1 MRKKNEH
8 KPLTVK
14 EIVFGAK
21 EMMKSVARA
30 DDEVLNLLNQFE
42 RNASSIRT
50 TAADEEL
57 VYSNFDIHV
66 DCVHG
71 SNEGYY
77 ADIVL
82 DGRWMPS
89 QKAGTRERMEIY
101 SVRTMDDSMSGCM
114 KAAQYAACL
123 AFFVQ
128 KFIDSN
134 MDRFAAS
141 NDNFVDARYVSI
153 WDGGRT
159 PNAPPSVSLT
169 CSSMKLSLSPPA
181 KPWTQRKW
189 KSSTPSASSFPMPMR
204 TTGGGFTPSM
214 CEAKSLPRRRQT
226 ETHTSFETNF
236 STQTGGAEA
245 PPAFRKISVLEKRR
259 GQGKTTLRSKGP

>member
-1 MRKKNEH
+1 MKKTNES

-14 EIVFGAK
+14 EVISSAK
-21 EMMKSVARA
+21 EMMKDVARA
-30 DDEVLNLLNQFE
+30 DDEVLNLMNLIEQ
-42 RNASSIRT
+42 NASNIRT
-50 TAADEEL
+50 NSNAANEEL
-57 VYSNFDIHV
+57 VYCRFDVHV

-82 DGRWMPS
+82 DGRWKPS
-89 QKAGTRERMEIY
+89 QKAGTRERMEIF
-101 SVRTMDDSMSGCM
+101 SVRTMDESMSGCM

-123 AFFVQ
+123 AFFAQ

-159 PNAPPSVSLT
+159 E
-169 CSSMKLSLSPPA
+169 CSSECVVDLLKHEVVSITPCETLDAEEVEVLDAERVIVPDSYADNGWRLYPVYVRGEEP
-181 KPWTQRKW
+181 
-189 KSSTPSASSFPMPMR
+189 SSQ
-204 TTGGGFTPSM
+204 
-214 CEAKSLPRRRQT
+214 EADRNT
-226 ETHTSFETNF
+226 YF
-236 STQTGGAEA
+236 
-245 PPAFRKISVLEKRR
+245 
-259 GQGKTTLRSKGP
+259 LRD

>member
-1 MRKKNEH
+1 MKKKNEP

-14 EIVFGAK
+14 EVISSAK
-21 EMMKSVARA
+21 EMMKDVARA
-30 DDEVLNLLNQFE
+30 DDEVLNLMNLIE

-101 SVRTMDDSMSGCM
+101 SVRTMDESMSGCM
-114 KAAQYAACL
+114 RAAQYAACL
-123 AFFVQ
+123 AFFIR
-128 KFIDSN
+128 KFIDAN
-134 MDRFAAS
+134 LDRFAAP
-141 NDNFVDARYVSI
+141 NDNIVTARYESI
-153 WDGGRT
+153 WDGE
-159 PNAPPSVSLT
+159 SVV
-169 CSSMKLSLSPPA
+169 CSSECVVDLSKREVVSITPCESSDAEEVEILNSERVIVPDNYTESGWKAYPVYVRGEE
-181 KPWTQRKW
+181 PDPLEVQRHEY
-189 KSSTPSASSFPMPMR
+189 FVR
-204 TTGGGFTPSM
+204 D
-214 CEAKSLPRRRQT
+214 
-226 ETHTSFETNF
+226 
-236 STQTGGAEA
+236 
-245 PPAFRKISVLEKRR
+245 
-259 GQGKTTLRSKGP
+259 

>member
-14 EIVFGAK
+14 DVISSAK
-21 EMMKSVARA
+21 EMMKDVARA
-30 DDEVLNLLNQFE
+30 DDEVLKLVNLIEQ
-42 RNASSIRT
+42 NASSIRANSN
-50 TAADEEL
+50 AANDEL
-57 VYSNFDIHV
+57 VYCRFDVHV

-82 DGRWMPS
+82 DGRWKPS

-159 PNAPPSVSLT
+159 E
-169 CSSMKLSLSPPA
+169 CSSECVVDLLKHEVVSITPCETFDAAEVEVLDAERVIVPDAYADNGWRLYPVYVRGEEP
-181 KPWTQRKW
+181 
-189 KSSTPSASSFPMPMR
+189 SS
-204 TTGGGFTPSM
+204 
-214 CEAKSLPRRRQT
+214 Q
-226 ETHTSFETNF
+226 ETDRNAYF
-236 STQTGGAEA
+236 
-245 PPAFRKISVLEKRR
+245 
-259 GQGKTTLRSKGP
+259 LRD

>member
-42 RNASSIRT
+42 RNSSSIRT

-77 ADIVL
+77 ADIIL

-123 AFFVQ
+123 AFSSRSSL
-128 KFIDSN
+128 I
-134 MDRFAAS
+134 A
-141 NDNFVDARYVSI
+141 I
-153 WDGGRT
+153 WTGSQHPMTILWMRDMCLFGMVGA

-169 CSSMKLSLSPPA
+169 CSSMKLSLSP
-181 KPWTQRKW
+181 
-189 KSSTPSASSFPMPMR
+189 
-204 TTGGGFTPSM
+204 
-214 CEAKSLPRRRQT
+214 
-226 ETHTSFETNF
+226 
-236 STQTGGAEA
+236 
-245 PPAFRKISVLEKRR
+245 
-259 GQGKTTLRSKGP
+259 LRDL

>member
-1 MRKKNEH
+1 MKKKNEP

-14 EIVFGAK
+14 EVISSAK
-21 EMMKSVARA
+21 EMMKDVARA
-30 DDEVLNLLNQFE
+30 DDEVLNLMNLIE

-101 SVRTMDDSMSGCM
+101 SVRTMDESMSGCM
-114 KAAQYAACL
+114 RAAQYAACL
-123 AFFVQ
+123 AFFIR
-128 KFIDSN
+128 KFIDAN
-134 MDRFAAS
+134 LDRFAAP
-141 NDNFVDARYVSI
+141 NDNIVTARYESI
-153 WDGGRT
+153 WDGE
-159 PNAPPSVSLT
+159 SVV
-169 CSSMKLSLSPPA
+169 CSSECVVDLSKREVVSITPCESSDAEEVEILDSERVIVPDNYTESGWKAYPVYVRGEE
-181 KPWTQRKW
+181 PDPLEVQRHEY
-189 KSSTPSASSFPMPMR
+189 FVR
-204 TTGGGFTPSM
+204 D
-214 CEAKSLPRRRQT
+214 
-226 ETHTSFETNF
+226 
-236 STQTGGAEA
+236 
-245 PPAFRKISVLEKRR
+245 
-259 GQGKTTLRSKGP
+259 

>member
-14 EIVFGAK
+14 EIIFGAK

-89 QKAGTRERMEIY
+89 QKVGTRERMEIY

-123 AFFVQ
+123 AFFAQ

-141 NDNFVDARYVSI
+141 NDNFVAARYVSI

-159 PNAPPSVSLT
+159 E
-169 CSSMKLSLSPPA
+169 CSSECVVDLLKHEVVSITPCETLDAAEVEVLDAERVIVPDAYADNGWRLYPVYVRGEE
-181 KPWTQRKW
+181 P
-189 KSSTPSASSFPMPMR
+189 SSQEAARSAYF
-204 TTGGGFTPSM
+204 
-214 CEAKSLPRRRQT
+214 
-226 ETHTSFETNF
+226 
-236 STQTGGAEA
+236 
-245 PPAFRKISVLEKRR
+245 
-259 GQGKTTLRSKGP
+259 LRD

>member
-1 MRKKNEH
+1 MKKKNEP

-14 EIVFGAK
+14 EVISSAK
-21 EMMKSVARA
+21 EMMKDVARA
-30 DDEVLNLLNQFE
+30 DDEVLNLMNLIE

-101 SVRTMDDSMSGCM
+101 SVRTMDESMSGCM
-114 KAAQYAACL
+114 RAAQYAACL

-134 MDRFAAS
+134 MDRFAAA
-141 NDNFVDARYVSI
+141 NDNFVAARYVSI

-159 PNAPPSVSLT
+159 E
-169 CSSMKLSLSPPA
+169 CSSECVVDLLKHEVVSITPCESLDVEDVEVLDAERVIVPDAYADNGWRLYPVYVRGEE
-181 KPWTQRKW
+181 PNPLEVQRHEY
-189 KSSTPSASSFPMPMR
+189 FVR
-204 TTGGGFTPSM
+204 D
-214 CEAKSLPRRRQT
+214 
-226 ETHTSFETNF
+226 
-236 STQTGGAEA
+236 
-245 PPAFRKISVLEKRR
+245 
-259 GQGKTTLRSKGP
+259 

>member
-14 EIVFGAK
+14 EIIFGAK

-30 DDEVLNLLNQFE
+30 DDEVLKLVNLIEQ
-42 RNASSIRT
+42 NASSIRANSN
-50 TAADEEL
+50 AANDEL
-57 VYSNFDIHV
+57 VYCRFDVHV

-82 DGRWMPS
+82 DGRWKPS
-89 QKAGTRERMEIY
+89 QKAGTRERMEIF
-101 SVRTMDDSMSGCM
+101 SVRTMDESMSGCM
-114 KAAQYAACL
+114 RAAQYAACL

-134 MDRFAAS
+134 MDRFAAA
-141 NDNFVDARYVSI
+141 NDNFVAARYVSI

-159 PNAPPSVSLT
+159 E
-169 CSSMKLSLSPPA
+169 CSSECVVDLLKHEVVSITPCESLDAAEVEVLDAERVIVPDAYADNGWRLYPVYVRGEE
-181 KPWTQRKW
+181 P
-189 KSSTPSASSFPMPMR
+189 SSQ
-204 TTGGGFTPSM
+204 
-214 CEAKSLPRRRQT
+214 EADRNT
-226 ETHTSFETNF
+226 YF
-236 STQTGGAEA
+236 
-245 PPAFRKISVLEKRR
+245 
-259 GQGKTTLRSKGP
+259 LRD

>member
-1 MRKKNEH
+1 MKKKNEP

-14 EIVFGAK
+14 EVISSAK
-21 EMMKSVARA
+21 EMMKDVARA
-30 DDEVLNLLNQFE
+30 DDEVLNLMNLIE

-101 SVRTMDDSMSGCM
+101 SVRTMDESMSGCM
-114 KAAQYAACL
+114 RAAQYAACL
-123 AFFVQ
+123 AFFIR
-128 KFIDSN
+128 KFIDAN
-134 MDRFAAS
+134 LDRFAAP
-141 NDNFVDARYVSI
+141 NDNIVTARYESI
-153 WDGGRT
+153 WDGE
-159 PNAPPSVSLT
+159 SVV
-169 CSSMKLSLSPPA
+169 CSSECVVDLSKREVVSITPCESPDAEEVEVLDSERVIVPDNYTESGWKA
-181 KPWTQRKW
+181 YPVYVRGEEPDPLEVQRHEY
-189 KSSTPSASSFPMPMR
+189 FVR
-204 TTGGGFTPSM
+204 D
-214 CEAKSLPRRRQT
+214 
-226 ETHTSFETNF
+226 
-236 STQTGGAEA
+236 
-245 PPAFRKISVLEKRR
+245 
-259 GQGKTTLRSKGP
+259 

>member
-14 EIVFGAK
+14 EIIVGAQ

-42 RNASSIRT
+42 RNAFSIRT

-123 AFFVQ
+123 AFFVK

-134 MDRFAAS
+134 MDRFAAA
-141 NDNFVDARYVSI
+141 NDNFVAARYVSI
-153 WDGGRT
+153 
-159 PNAPPSVSLT
+159 
-169 CSSMKLSLSPPA
+169 
-181 KPWTQRKW
+181 
-189 KSSTPSASSFPMPMR
+189 
-204 TTGGGFTPSM
+204 
-214 CEAKSLPRRRQT
+214 
-226 ETHTSFETNF
+226 
-236 STQTGGAEA
+236 
-245 PPAFRKISVLEKRR
+245 
-259 GQGKTTLRSKGP
+259 